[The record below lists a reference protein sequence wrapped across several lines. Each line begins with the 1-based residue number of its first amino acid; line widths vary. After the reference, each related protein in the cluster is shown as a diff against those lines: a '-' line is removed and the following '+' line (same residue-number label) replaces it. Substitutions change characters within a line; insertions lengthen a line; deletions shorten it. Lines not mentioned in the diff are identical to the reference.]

1 MPLLRKQDYL
11 ECLGVSMPSRFS
23 PVRLLANPWIV
34 VCQDPL
40 SMEFS
45 RQEYWSGLPFPSPG
59 DLPNLG
65 IEPKSPTLQADSLP
79 SEPPG
84 KPNICTSSCRGPAPA
99 DPGYSKGRQL
109 RQLFK
114 YSSKI

>member
-45 RQEYWSGLPFPSPG
+45 RQEYWSELPCSPPG
-59 DLPNLG
+59 DLTNPG
-65 IEPKSPTLQADSLP
+65 IEPEVTTLAGRSFTA
-79 SEPPG
+79 EPLE
-84 KPNICTSSCRGPAPA
+84 CLGPCQI
-99 DPGYSKGRQL
+99 QL
-109 RQLFK
+109 
-114 YSSKI
+114 ST